1 MLWHGVSI
9 VCIINPKGI
18 FFFLLACELSGGIG
32 VIESVQRFKFSFNAN
47 IEQDTSPVHLGTD
60 TYYLGT

>member
-1 MLWHGVSI
+1 MYYQPQGY
-9 VCIINPKGI
+9 